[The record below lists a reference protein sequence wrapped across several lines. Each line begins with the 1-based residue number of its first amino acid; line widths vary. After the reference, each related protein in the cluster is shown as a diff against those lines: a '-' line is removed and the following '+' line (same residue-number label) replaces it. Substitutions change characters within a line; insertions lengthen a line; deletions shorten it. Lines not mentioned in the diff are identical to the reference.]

1 MNQVITLLKKI
12 ESNPKL
18 FLGEK
23 DLRRL
28 RFFISGYLMCE
39 QDNGKTES
47 ITPMESFYSY
57 FDSIYGIRSYYHCT
71 DILRQECGSEEE
83 AFDKFFE
90 LFNAFLD
97 SEINK
102 E

>member
-1 MNQVITLLKKI
+1 MNSLVELLKKI

-18 FLGEK
+18 FFGEK

-28 RFFISGYLMCE
+28 RFFISGYLVCE
-39 QDNGKTES
+39 SDNGKNES
-47 ITPMESFYSY
+47 VLLMESFYSY
-57 FDSIYGIRSYYHCT
+57 FESIYGVRSYYHCT

-90 LFNAFLD
+90 LFNSFLD
-97 SEINK
+97 REDNK
-102 E
+102 